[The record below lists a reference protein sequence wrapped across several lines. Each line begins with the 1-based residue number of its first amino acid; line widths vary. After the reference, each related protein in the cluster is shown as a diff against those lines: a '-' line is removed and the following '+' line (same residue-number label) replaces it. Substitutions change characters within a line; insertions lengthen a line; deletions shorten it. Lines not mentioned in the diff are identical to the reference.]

1 MRLVVT
7 GEVDGVATV
16 STDTEVEPRR
26 LDAFPGA
33 EFFLL
38 WGSRVVPPLPTDGA
52 PPTDAWIPAVG
63 GARFG
68 ISVLPPAYGSGRTLT
83 ASDVD
88 EIERSLPGLAPVLE
102 LDHPGMHTTD
112 TYDFIVVLRGR
123 VTLEL
128 DEGRE
133 VALEEGDC
141 VVQRGTRHAWRNEG
155 DEPCALMIVM
165 VGAPRG

>member
-16 STDTEVEPRR
+16 SADAAVEPRR
-26 LDAFPGA
+26 LEAFPGA

-38 WGSRVVPPLPTDGA
+38 WGSHAVPPLPTDGA
-52 PPTDAWIPAVG
+52 PPAEAWIPAVG

-68 ISVLPPAYGSGRTLT
+68 ISVLPPAYGSGRTVSAGDL
-83 ASDVD
+83 D

-112 TYDFIVVLRGR
+112 TYDFVVVLRGR

-128 DEGRE
+128 DEGRA

-155 DEPCALMIVM
+155 AEPCTLMIVM
-165 VGAPRG
+165 VGAPRR

>member
-16 STDTEVEPRR
+16 SADTAVEPRR
-26 LDAFPGA
+26 LEAFPGA

-38 WGSRVVPPLPTDGA
+38 WGSRAMPPLPADGA
-52 PPTDAWIPAVG
+52 HPDDSWIPPVG

-68 ISVLPPAYGSGRTLT
+68 ISILPPAYGSGRTLS
-83 ASDVD
+83 AADLE
-88 EIERSLPGLAPVLE
+88 EIESSLPGLAPTLE

-112 TYDFIVVLRGR
+112 TYDFVMVLRGR

-133 VALEEGDC
+133 VALDEGDC

-155 DEPCALMIVM
+155 DQPCALMIVM
-165 VGAPRG
+165 VGAPRR